1 MDFRIKGD
9 KYLNAILTV
18 IASALIAAVILFGIN
33 IFSYKS
39 RYQVIQGGGVV
50 TKIDTKTG
58 KTWINRPGKDLEWH
72 EIKKG
77 E

>member
-1 MDFRIKGD
+1 MDFRIRGD

-33 IFSYKS
+33 IFSYRN
-39 RYQVIQGGGVV
+39 RYQVIQGDNVI

-58 KTWINRPGKDLEWH
+58 KTWVAQPGRDLKWK
-72 EIKKG
+72 EIK
-77 E
+77 

>member
-9 KYLNAILTV
+9 KYLNTILTI
-18 IASALIAAVILFGIN
+18 IAIALAAAVVLFGIN
-33 IFSYKS
+33 VFSYKN
-39 RYQVIQGGGVV
+39 RYQIIQGVHVV

-58 KTWINRPGKDLEWH
+58 KTWVNHPDADLEWH
-72 EIKKG
+72 EIKTV

>member
-18 IASALIAAVILFGIN
+18 IASALIAAVILFGIS
-33 IFSYKS
+33 IFSYKN
-39 RYQVIQGGGVV
+39 RYQLIQGDNTV

-58 KTWINRPGKDLEWH
+58 RAWVAHPKDLKWQ
-72 EIKKG
+72 EIK
-77 E
+77 